1 MYAFVIEPA
10 RYIAFA
16 DEAEQIGKCK
26 EWDLLSE
33 KATKTKVFYYKGNG
47 LKEACSL
54 VGYADHMTAVI
65 EFANKQ
71 KHCIHYAYL
80 KEMQAASFGQ
90 RYESAASPDEAS
102 AEKDQSAPATAAAA
116 HVSPEAEAAPSVPP
130 ISAPA
135 GNTADPAAAADRP
148 ASVPADRSE
157 SEEPPVKARASAGKS
172 KKAQLPEEKVKL
184 TAVIQEFTTVPNHF
198 ADNDDEVIIYESV
211 VIADTGTELGE
222 AWSSHSATLKKLE
235 LAVGDKLSFEAKL
248 VAKKLAKHPIPYKI
262 NNPAKIVKE

>member
-10 RYIAFA
+10 TYIAFA

-102 AEKDQSAPATAAAA
+102 AGHDLPASAAAA
-116 HVSPEAEAAPSVPP
+116 AVYAPEAEAAPSVPSV
-130 ISAPA
+130 SAPA
-135 GNTADPAAAADRP
+135 DHAADPAAAADRP
-148 ASVPADRSE
+148 ASA
-157 SEEPPVKARASAGKS
+157 EPPVKARASAGKS